1 MDHSRQGQNTGT
13 NAERLSIPARPCS
26 YLLVSPLILISR
38 PTDSEIMDSP
48 PYTPGSAE
56 ESAPDNIWK
65 AQRLYQFLLEN
76 IAFAYGVS
84 QEALLEALASEH
96 RLYLPLSGKV
106 RPVIISPTTEQER
119 KEYLPLC
126 KLIRA
131 SRRHVRLGQYSLN
144 TESDYHILYQQLVLP
159 CQALELC
166 PSYVGSWIADYNDHQ
181 FDPTKRLATYLY
193 DDCARIRIFGHT
205 LPFPVVWYSA
215 ILQTKLTADDVFVED
230 FPPNERTQL
239 LLGSAIARFGGKH
252 FRYRRL
258 RPQRRILH
266 SKLGMEELLRLVL
279 RYDDARHGVGW
290 LR

>member
-1 MDHSRQGQNTGT
+1 
-13 NAERLSIPARPCS
+13 
-26 YLLVSPLILISR
+26 
-38 PTDSEIMDSP
+38 MDSP
-48 PYTPGSAE
+48 PYTPDSAE
-56 ESAPDNIWK
+56 EAAPDNIWK

-181 FDPTKRLATYLY
+181 FNPTKRLAT
-193 DDCARIRIFGHT
+193 
-205 LPFPVVWYSA
+205 
-215 ILQTKLTADDVFVED
+215 
-230 FPPNERTQL
+230 
-239 LLGSAIARFGGKH
+239 
-252 FRYRRL
+252 
-258 RPQRRILH
+258 
-266 SKLGMEELLRLVL
+266 
-279 RYDDARHGVGW
+279 
-290 LR
+290 